1 MPRRVGSSAGVTRA
15 CRSKKLAEALEAA
28 GDEAQLVE
36 AVAAYG
42 QACDFYEGEGQPRRA
57 DGCREKVAYLSATL
71 EAYEDA
77 RAAFDAMGRACP
89 QSTLGKFNAKKWFT
103 NAVLCAFGAA
113 RVVRDC
119 S

>member
-1 MPRRVGSSAGVTRA
+1 MGSSAGVTRA